1 MSSIL
6 DDLFITDIKAAIR
19 KLHRRCTW
27 KDCRKELPGESGVY
41 LVKCLSPLNGKAYM
55 VNCCLFDGNE
65 WKTGHIPG
73 VHIDYWCEMPENE
86 VHI

>member
-41 LVKCLSPLNGKAYM
+41 LVKCLSPLNGKAYL

-65 WKTGHIPG
+65 WKPGGIPG